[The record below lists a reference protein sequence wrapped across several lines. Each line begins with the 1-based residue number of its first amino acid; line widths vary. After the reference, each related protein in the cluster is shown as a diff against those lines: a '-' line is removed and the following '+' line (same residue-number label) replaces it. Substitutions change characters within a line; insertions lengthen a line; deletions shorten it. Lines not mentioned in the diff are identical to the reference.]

1 MAARIAWVDAAK
13 GFAILSIM
21 VGHFSAFF
29 MGSMELAMKLF
40 IFTDAYHVPLFFL
53 LSGYTMHEG
62 FMGWGGVRKLAVHCL
77 LPYVFA
83 GIISVILC
91 CIFVPGHTL
100 GDFLFGFF
108 YGAGAYRDHIL
119 FGDPAH
125 VNAIGLIWFLPAL
138 FVGKVIASAVSELPV
153 GARLPLTAGLF
164 VIAAVSAP
172 VLFLPFDIQQGM
184 CASWFITAGSLLRKG
199 KVFAAPPE
207 RGGVSLLAGILCAI
221 GGAAYIAA
229 LLLNVIET
237 PMYCNSTYHNIV
249 PDLLGCA
256 AACVT
261 AIYAVRLLMRVRLL
275 ERFLVWCGL
284 RSIALF
290 VFHAITLSPGD
301 EVKWWIHGILA
312 GGADPL
318 AAFLVTFGID
328 LAICFTAAA
337 VSTRVPGLRYVLYGN
352 AVPSAG
358 RPGPKQADG
367 GRGPGA

>member
-1 MAARIAWVDAAK
+1 MATRIAWVDAAK

-29 MGSMELAMKLF
+29 MGHLELAMKLF

-62 FMGWGGVRKLAVHCL
+62 FMGWDGVKKLAVHCL
-77 LPYVFA
+77 LPYIFA
-83 GIISVILC
+83 GAVSVVIC
-91 CIFVPGHTL
+91 CIVVPNHTL

-153 GARLPLTAGLF
+153 AARLPITAVLF
-164 VIAAVSAP
+164 VIAALSAP

-184 CASWFITAGSLLRKG
+184 CASWFITVGSLLR
-199 KVFAAPPE
+199 
-207 RGGVSLLAGILCAI
+207 RGGVFADASDRGRVPGAVGIAAAI
-221 GGAAYIAA
+221 VGVAYIAA
-229 LLLNVIET
+229 LLLNVVET

-249 PDLLGCA
+249 LDLLGCA
-256 AACVT
+256 AACIAV
-261 AIYAVRLLMRVRLL
+261 IYAVRLLMGLRILK
-275 ERFLVWCGL
+275 RFLVWCGFH
-284 RSIALF
+284 SIALF

-301 EVKWWIHGILA
+301 EVKWWIHGLLA

-318 AAFLVTFGID
+318 VAFLVTFGID
-328 LAICFTAAA
+328 LAICFAATALA
-337 VSTRVPGLRYVLYGN
+337 TYVPGLRYVLYGD
-352 AVPSAG
+352 
-358 RPGPKQADG
+358 PGPRADRIG
-367 GRGPGA
+367 SK